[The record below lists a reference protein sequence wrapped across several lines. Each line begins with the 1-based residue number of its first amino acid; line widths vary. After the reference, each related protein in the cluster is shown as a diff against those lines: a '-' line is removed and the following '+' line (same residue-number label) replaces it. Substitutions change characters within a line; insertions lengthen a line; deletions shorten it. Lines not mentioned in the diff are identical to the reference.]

1 MHASLY
7 DYLLLTLTGLFSAP
21 HCIGMCGGIMS
32 AWTLQSQ
39 SSMLQTV
46 MAYNLGRIVTY
57 MGVGAFMGLIGSFVD
72 AAGTIV
78 GFQGIANVLG
88 GLLILLWVFKKVALP
103 ISRWSV
109 LQVPFAQRWLEKQKS
124 RPGVLPIFFS
134 GLLLGFL
141 PCGLTYTMHMKA
153 AASGSML
160 EGVLTLAFFGI
171 GTLPALF
178 FIGLFS
184 VVLSRT
190 LRSKILMFAN
200 LLAIYIGVI
209 SIMRGLVINGWV
221 PHVNPW
227 LW

>member
-1 MHASLY
+1 MHTSLY
-7 DYLLLTLTGLFSAP
+7 DFLLLTLTGLFSAP

-103 ISRWSV
+103 LSQWSV
-109 LQVPFAQRWLEKQKS
+109 LQVPVAQRWLEMQKS

-153 AASGSML
+153 AASGSVA

-178 FIGLFS
+178 LMGMFS
-184 VVLSRT
+184 VVLTRA

-200 LLAIYIGVI
+200 LLAIYIGVV

>member
-1 MHASLY
+1 MHGSLY
-7 DYLLLTLTGLFSAP
+7 DYLLLTLTGIFSAP

-32 AWTLQSQ
+32 AWTLQSPG
-39 SSMLQTV
+39 SLLQTV

-57 MGVGAFMGLIGSFVD
+57 MGTGAFMGLIGSFVD
-72 AAGTIV
+72 AAGTLV

-88 GLLILLWVFKKVALP
+88 GLLILLWVGKKIALP
-103 ISRWSV
+103 LSSWSL
-109 LQVPFAQRWLEKQKS
+109 LQLPAAQRWLEKQKNRS
-124 RPGVLPIFFS
+124 GVVPVFIS

-153 AASGSML
+153 AASGSVA
-160 EGVLTLAFFGI
+160 EGALTLAFFGI

-184 VVLSRT
+184 VVLSRA
-190 LRSKILMFAN
+190 LRSRILLIAN
-200 LLAIYIGVI
+200 LLAVYIGVL

-221 PHVNPW
+221 PHLNPW

>member
-1 MHASLY
+1 MHLGLH
-7 DYLLLTLTGLFSAP
+7 DYLLLTLTGVFSAP

-32 AWTLQSQ
+32 AWTLQSR
-39 SSMLQTV
+39 SSMLHTV
-46 MAYNLGRIVTY
+46 MAYNLGRVLTY

-78 GFQGIANVLG
+78 GLQGIANVLG
-88 GLLILLWVFKKVALP
+88 GLLILLWVIKKVSLP
-103 ISRWSV
+103 LSQWSI
-109 LQVPFAQRWLEKQKS
+109 LQLSPVQKWLDKQKS

-153 AASGSML
+153 AASGSMG
-160 EGVLTLAFFGI
+160 EGALTLAFFGL

-178 FIGLFS
+178 LIGLFS
-184 VVLSRT
+184 VVLSRA
-190 LRSKILMFAN
+190 LRNRILVVAN
-200 LLAIYIGVI
+200 LLAVYIGVV